1 MNSRHGCTKKLPTQ
15 IEIEHHESEECVYR
29 KIHCVELNCQIKV
42 SFIHLFDHI
51 SENHTDLI
59 KFKNQD
65 QYSGWISTGKNP
77 PVHFE
82 FKGYHFF
89 HEIWRSEAGSWFTW
103 VYYWG
108 GSDKED
114 NSFYYTV
121 KIHCMVRFIRV
132 IRSWTDHGQSPPKTH
147 CPHPVPP

>member
-1 MNSRHGCTKKLPTQ
+1 M
-15 IEIEHHESEECVYR
+15 
-29 KIHCVELNCQIKV
+29 

-51 SENHTDLI
+51 HENHKNLI
-59 KFKNQD
+59 RLNQD
-65 QYSGWISTGKNP
+65 QYSGWVSNGKNP

-82 FKGYHFF
+82 FNGYHFF
-89 HEIWRSEAGSWFTW
+89 HEIWRSETGSWFTW

-121 KIHCMVRFIRV
+121 KIFCMVSNLKIAFFEEEK
-132 IRSWTDHGQSPPKTH
+132 SPNEFALKAGNE
-147 CPHPVPP
+147 